1 MKIVGNLYYA
11 LTHSPEPL
19 SEECLHALSWEAAN
33 ERFIAAGC
41 ISKSEAEEFERI
53 IASEEAGIEVR
64 NKIGSFEGYNVQAKI
79 SIQFILHVF
88 SRRSASPL

>member
-1 MKIVGNLYYA
+1 MDRSGNLYYS

-41 ISKSEAEEFERI
+41 ISEAEAEEFASI
-53 IASEEAGIEVR
+53 IASDEASIEVR
-64 NKIGSFEGYNVQAKI
+64 ND
-79 SIQFILHVF
+79 
-88 SRRSASPL
+88 